1 MSTIPIYQLALFV
14 HILGAFGLV
23 AAITLEASAQWGL
36 RRAATAEEARARLAG
51 MRVIQRLAPASLG
64 SILLTGLY
72 MMAVAWGPKGWIVAA
87 FAGLLMIGL
96 VGGLVTGVQMGRLG
110 PAVGRASGPLS
121 DELLGRL
128 RDPALVISL
137 RTRAAIVLG
146 ILFLMTLKP
155 SLLPSVVTLLV
166 AGGIGLIAG
175 QIPSTG
181 RRSRNEYS
189 SDAG

>member
-1 MSTIPIYQLALFV
+1 MSTALIYQLALFI

-36 RRAATAEEARARLAG
+36 RRASTAEEARVRLGG

-64 SILLTGLY
+64 LILITGLY
-72 MMAVAWGPKGWIVAA
+72 MMAVAWGPKGWILAA
-87 FAGLLMIGL
+87 FAGLVVIGL
-96 VGGLVTGVQMGRLG
+96 VGGLVTGVRMARLG
-110 PAVGRASGPLS
+110 PAVGRAGGPLS
-121 DELLGRL
+121 DELRRML
-128 RDPALVISL
+128 RDRALVISL

-155 SLLPSVVTLLV
+155 SLVPSIVTLL
-166 AGGIGLIAG
+166 AAAGIGLLAS
-175 QIPSTG
+175 QFPS

-189 SDAG
+189 SEAG

>member
-1 MSTIPIYQLALFV
+1 MSPIPIYQLALFV
-14 HILGAFGLV
+14 HILGAFGLI

-51 MRVIQRLAPASLG
+51 VRVIQRLAPASLG

-96 VGGLVTGVQMGRLG
+96 IGGLVTGVRMARLG

-137 RTRAAIVLG
+137 RTRAAIVLA
-146 ILFLMTLKP
+146 ILFLMTL
-155 SLLPSVVTLLV
+155 
-166 AGGIGLIAG
+166 
-175 QIPSTG
+175 
-181 RRSRNEYS
+181 
-189 SDAG
+189 

>member
-1 MSTIPIYQLALFV
+1 
-14 HILGAFGLV
+14 
-23 AAITLEASAQWGL
+23 
-36 RRAATAEEARARLAG
+36 
-51 MRVIQRLAPASLG
+51 
-64 SILLTGLY
+64 
-72 MMAVAWGPKGWIVAA
+72 
-87 FAGLLMIGL
+87 
-96 VGGLVTGVQMGRLG
+96 
-110 PAVGRASGPLS
+110 
-121 DELLGRL
+121 
-128 RDPALVISL
+128 VISL